1 MHGDLV
7 DEDLVEEGA
16 EDVDDEKEEE
26 EKDDRDTYEGER
38 VDEEE
43 EDEDPCLYG
52 DDVSTDEDESE
63 HFYDIVD
70 DDYYDDNDEDG
81 RNDNNN
87 NDEEE
92 NVQEIGENKATAV
105 ARSVSEAEGEI
116 PGYCKDRLR
125 FKMYE
130 KKSDDELSSN
140 VGGCFSD
147 VYLSGEEN
155 QLLDDLRFVD
165 DDDDEV
171 IDDEEENAA
180 YEEAFA
186 DFMACKDE
194 ESGSEVQESEEEK
207 EYVESEALKV
217 CPPEHECL
225 EPISKALPSED
236 EVKSEIEDLSEKIR
250 ECFNKNVLAPD
261 AVHFQSF
268 LNILLGNEEN
278 YRNYPCMA
286 YLKKSKKLIC
296 IFNNL
301 VKKSGLL
308 HKKRFDFIK
317 SRLENEFIKKF
328 INNKLKHG
336 SHERK
341 KKSESPP
348 LQDTPSDSE
357 ISDDSSENSNTF
369 GYNNFFHIDSDS
381 SDDWGGWSDSSTN
394 TDVTKKSNSSYTE
407 TEEEISSASSN
418 TTFTTLVETDADNSN
433 YELNYSATD
442 EESELIRGSS
452 TSSPITDTLTSRSDE
467 TSIGFTNLSVVC
479 SETNAPDIENG
490 SEESIWSIENSENNE
505 HKPLLVVH
513 ETEKN
518 REEIKRKAEIL
529 KSKIAEALFSEG
541 NGREEY
547 NKLLVRLGGN
557 KLLDELRDSLKRKM
571 GINEVVFNKE
581 ESLESES
588 EEESDSTSEVERS
601 KSMLSKGSFLET
613 TSELNLTSDTS
624 KKFKRTKNYE
634 FDRYTHMF
642 TLKSNRPINYEYFF
656 DLPPIKHPLIVG
668 GGIEG
673 CSSDDDRYDVKKQ
686 YF

>member
-1 MHGDLV
+1 
-7 DEDLVEEGA
+7 
-16 EDVDDEKEEE
+16 
-26 EKDDRDTYEGER
+26 
-38 VDEEE
+38 
-43 EDEDPCLYG
+43 
-52 DDVSTDEDESE
+52 
-63 HFYDIVD
+63 
-70 DDYYDDNDEDG
+70 
-81 RNDNNN
+81 
-87 NDEEE
+87 
-92 NVQEIGENKATAV
+92 EIGENKATAV

-268 LNILLGNEEN
+268 LNILL
-278 YRNYPCMA
+278 
-286 YLKKSKKLIC
+286 
-296 IFNNL
+296 

-467 TSIGFTNLSVVC
+467 TSIGFTNLSV
-479 SETNAPDIENG
+479 
-490 SEESIWSIENSENNE
+490 
-505 HKPLLVVH
+505 
-513 ETEKN
+513 
-518 REEIKRKAEIL
+518 
-529 KSKIAEALFSEG
+529 
-541 NGREEY
+541 
-547 NKLLVRLGGN
+547 
-557 KLLDELRDSLKRKM
+557 
-571 GINEVVFNKE
+571 
-581 ESLESES
+581 
-588 EEESDSTSEVERS
+588 
-601 KSMLSKGSFLET
+601 
-613 TSELNLTSDTS
+613 
-624 KKFKRTKNYE
+624 
-634 FDRYTHMF
+634 
-642 TLKSNRPINYEYFF
+642 
-656 DLPPIKHPLIVG
+656 
-668 GGIEG
+668 
-673 CSSDDDRYDVKKQ
+673 
-686 YF
+686 